1 MKRKMVSRLL
11 VSVAS
16 MTLLFAVPASA
27 AKKVVDVE
35 RIYGRIQFVTAFA
48 DYDVKLVDRH
58 EDLRVQIVERFPDS
72 CGKWQIVERF
82 PDYKIRIVENHPD
95 FTVRYVERFPGANF
109 SRP

>member
-27 AKKVVDVE
+27 AKKGVDVE

-58 EDLRVQIVERFPDS
+58 EDLRVQIVERFPD
-72 CGKWQIVERF
+72 
-82 PDYKIRIVENHPD
+82 YKIRIVENHPD